1 MRPFFICVSDCNN
14 KNFVSQNEMFA
25 NLVRYCLFT
34 IAAKSRAQKV
44 IKEERDKV
52 NCCLIAYVSVQLRKP
67 IKKGFNF
74 QTYFDNPS
82 EIQAIRAMNKGTVP
96 GVY

>member
-1 MRPFFICVSDCNN
+1 MRPFFICVSDRHN

-44 IKEERDKV
+44 IKEELDQV
-52 NCCLIAYVSVQLRKP
+52 NFCLIAYASVQLPKP
-67 IKKGFNF
+67 IKEGVNF
-74 QTYFDNPS
+74 QTYDN
-82 EIQAIRAMNKGTVP
+82 
-96 GVY
+96 

>member
-1 MRPFFICVSDCNN
+1 
-14 KNFVSQNEMFA
+14 MFA

-34 IAAKSRAQKV
+34 IAAKNRVQKV
-44 IKEERDKV
+44 TREELDQV
-52 NCCLIAYVSVQLRKP
+52 SCFLIAYVSVQLRKP
-67 IKKGFNF
+67 IKEGVNF